1 MSQPNPPAIADHI
14 ALAKVRRYLSP
25 LRGYNRMP
33 EAESRLVEIVQS
45 VCVSVEHLD
54 ATLETFDG
62 EYPTLAEIKTV
73 ALNLRDRFLPK
84 QPSQRERW
92 EKEYGPPDPGWSR
105 SLLRTAT
112 FQISAVGDK
121 KAQYKAERYSMRL
134 QALKDSVYYS
144 TLAGQEE
151 INAIT
156 RKEDRNASRRFWADA
171 IAHNLKEYP
180 AQIAAIRAGREP
192 EFNEPKSELVPMRP
206 ITAES
211 FRGIK
216 PMRVEKCTNCGG
228 SGRLAGDDYCDE
240 CQTGRDL
247 RKMESSHENG
257 SNGAA

>member
-1 MSQPNPPAIADHI
+1 MSLIADHI

-33 EAESRLVEIVQS
+33 EAESRLVEVVQS

-54 ATLETFDG
+54 ATLETFDA
-62 EYPTLAEIKTV
+62 EYPTLAEIKNV
-73 ALNLRDRFLPK
+73 ALNLRDRYLPK

-92 EKEYGPPDPGWSR
+92 EKEYGPPNPEWSR
-105 SLLRTAT
+105 SLLRTG
-112 FQISAVGDK
+112 ISAMGDA
-121 KAQYKAERYSMRL
+121 KAQHKAERYNMKV

-144 TLAGQEE
+144 TPAGQDE

-156 RKEDRNASRRFWADA
+156 RKEDRIASRRFWADA
-171 IAHNLKEYP
+171 IANNLKEYP
-180 AQIAAIRAGREP
+180 VHIAAIRAGREP
-192 EFNEPKSELVPMRP
+192 EFDEPPPRTVPMRP

-211 FRGIK
+211 FSGIK

-247 RKMESSHENG
+247 RKMESSHGNG
-257 SNGAA
+257 RDGAE